1 MQKHM
6 NLLGGAGLLPFAGI
20 PTLILL
26 MQLSYYEGFGLFTL
40 YSAIILSFLGG
51 VHWYDA
57 INRTSSTSQLYIAM
71 LPSIIAWLAIGFTH
85 GASTLLLLANSFLLL
100 LLYDFKQLAMTPAYS
115 RLRAVLTGVVIG
127 SHLVMLWLA

>member
-1 MQKHM
+1 M
-6 NLLGGAGLLPFAGI
+6 NLLGAAGLFPFIGLPA
-20 PTLILL
+20 LILS

-40 YSAIILSFLGG
+40 YSGIILSFLGG

-57 INRTSSTSQLYIAM
+57 INRTSSVTQIYVAM

-85 GASTLLLLANSFLLL
+85 GGSTLILLVNSFLLV
-100 LLYDFKQLAMTPAYS
+100 LLYDFKQLKMTPAYS

-127 SHLVMLWLA
+127 SHLFMLWLA